1 MNQYACHYC
10 RQSSDPGWTRPSVPG
25 LARAERPVRHRKHD
39 HQGAR
44 IAEPN
49 GGSLRERAQH
59 RQSYADL
66 G

>member
-1 MNQYACHYC
+1 MNQNACHYC

-39 HQGAR
+39 HQDAR

-49 GGSLRERAQH
+49 GG
-59 RQSYADL
+59 Y
-66 G
+66 